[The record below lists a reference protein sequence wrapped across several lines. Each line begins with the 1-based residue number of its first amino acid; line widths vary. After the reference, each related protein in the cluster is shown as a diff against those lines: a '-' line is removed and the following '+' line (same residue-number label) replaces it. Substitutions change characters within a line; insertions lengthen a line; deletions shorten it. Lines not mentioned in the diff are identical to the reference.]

1 MRRSTRWMLSLIALL
16 TFAGA
21 LPAIEPPERPAPVS
35 GKEYRHP
42 DLTIPESFQETRR
55 LPAQAAL
62 QLEQRL
68 ARLGVDPASAR
79 VDRRSG
85 RFETLILSVPL
96 IAGNGASNRLQ
107 PVAGSAGNTAREQAA
122 RDAFLDYLAANQA
135 DL

>member
-1 MRRSTRWMLSLIALL
+1 MSGSARCTLCLIALL

-21 LPAIEPPERPAPVS
+21 LPALEPPERPALVS
-35 GKEYRHP
+35 GKEHRHP
-42 DLTIPESFQETRR
+42 DLTIPESFQETRQ

-68 ARLGVDPASAR
+68 ERLGADPASAR

-96 IAGNGASNRLQ
+96 ITGNGA
-107 PVAGSAGNTAREQAA
+107 GNTPTGGLGLQ
-122 RDAFLDYLAANQA
+122 
-135 DL
+135 